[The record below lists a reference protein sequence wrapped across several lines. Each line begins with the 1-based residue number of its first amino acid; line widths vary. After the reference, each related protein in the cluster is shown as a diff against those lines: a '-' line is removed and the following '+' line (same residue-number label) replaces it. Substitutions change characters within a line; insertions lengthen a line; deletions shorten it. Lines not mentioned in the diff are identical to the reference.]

1 MDESRSS
8 IAAVPYP
15 ASYAF
20 TTVLALIGGY
30 FSMILS

>member
-1 MDESRSS
+1 MEESKSS
-8 IAAVPYP
+8 VAAVAYQV
-15 ASYAF
+15 AYAF